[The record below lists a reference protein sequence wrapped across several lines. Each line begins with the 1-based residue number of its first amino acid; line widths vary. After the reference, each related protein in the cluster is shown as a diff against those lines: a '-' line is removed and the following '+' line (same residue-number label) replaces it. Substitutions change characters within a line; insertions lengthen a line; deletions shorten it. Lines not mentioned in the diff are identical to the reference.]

1 MINENTENSKRKK
14 SDGNEPIG
22 QKRNSDGQ
30 LQRKVARKVTAAGN
44 GTDEARKIN
53 PDHNSEPTVLNPDDN
68 PGSHTFM
75 SMSKVTKNSTHSIEQ
90 EFQKVDD
97 EFRKVADSI
106 LSRNVSKTTT
116 FEIPEYPIEEI
127 EQKTLL
133 ERKLSASPW
142 LHYNEAEEESNWKQA
157 DADSRADDS
166 KTSPEIDL
174 SPMFER
180 ISIVNK
186 CGVEGKHFSGIPLK
200 DLEEASKSLVKALTI
215 REKYMMLSQ
224 QGFPKIINRCL
235 QSMIDQDDFHMI
247 SDGCAACEKKTI
259 EDHPIHAPRTD
270 GDPFDCVLPNSVNC
284 AFKLVQGVYN
294 VYMDTASMEQD
305 KPFDWT
311 YPNRANFLNDQNI
324 MYTLISDG
332 PLKSFCYQRL
342 SYLSYKYQLHVL
354 LNELKESAAQ
364 KEVPHRDFYNIRKV
378 DTHIHASSC
387 MNQKHLLRFI
397 KKQMKVNPDEIVSC
411 SKDGKTMKLKEVFD
425 SLGIN
430 TYDLN
435 VDMLDV
441 HADRNTFHRFDK
453 FNAKYN
459 PIGQSELR
467 EIFIKTDN
475 HIGGKY
481 FANVIKEVMSDLEE
495 SKYQNAEYRLSIYG
509 RSKNEWEKLAKWAV
523 VNQVHSDNVRWLIQI
538 PRLYDVYRTNKL
550 ITNFQQI
557 IENIFEPLFA
567 ATNDPKSYPNLHAFL
582 QYVSGFDSVDDESKS
597 EHVVF
602 DADSP
607 HPANWTLDENPPY
620 NYYLYY
626 MFANMTVLNQFR
638 RERGFNTFVL
648 RPHCGEAGN
657 VTHLVAGYML
667 SESIAHGLVLRKVP
681 VLQYLY
687 YLAQIGIAMSPLSNN
702 SLFLN
707 YHRNPLPE
715 YFARGLNVS
724 ISTDDPLQ
732 FHFTK
737 EPLMEEYSIA
747 AQVWKLSTCDMC
759 EIARNSVLQSGF
771 NHEVKQH
778 WLGPNYTREG
788 VPGNDVSR
796 TNVPDIRV
804 AYRYET
810 LVEELQYICRGLLIK
825 DGVDTPKSNFK
836 L

>member
-1 MINENTENSKRKK
+1 MMDDQNK
-14 SDGNEPIG
+14 SVPRIADAT
-22 QKRNSDGQ
+22 KRN
-30 LQRKVARKVTAAGN
+30 
-44 GTDEARKIN
+44 I
-53 PDHNSEPTVLNPDDN
+53 
-68 PGSHTFM
+68 PGSPSSPLH
-75 SMSKVTKNSTHSIEQ
+75 SPPSIKVPKNMND
-90 EFQKVDD
+90 KVDK

-106 LSRNVSKTTT
+106 IQRSQKICSREVSAPY
-116 FEIPEYPIEEI
+116 EIPEYPIEKNET
-127 EQKTLL
+127 QTYF
-133 ERKLSASPW
+133 ERKLRHPTSGCDHNHTNRIANPW
-142 LHYNEAEEESNWKQA
+142 LLFDQSEDGTNPYWKGVQETTP
-157 DADSRADDS
+157 DDIDVTKS
-166 KTSPEIDL
+166 AVDIDL
-174 SPMFER
+174 SPVFER

-186 CGVEGKHFSGIPLK
+186 CGVRGKHFSGVPLK
-200 DLEEASKSLVKALTI
+200 DLEEASKSLVKALSI

-235 QSMIDQDDFHMI
+235 QSTIDHNDFHMI

-259 EDHPIHAPRTD
+259 ADHPIHPPRTD
-270 GDPFDCVLPNSVNC
+270 GDPFDCPLPGSVNC
-284 AFKLVQGVYN
+284 ECKMVHGVMR
-294 VYMDTASMEQD
+294 VYRDKTTMEQN
-305 KPFDWT
+305 KPFDWQ
-311 YPNRANFLNDQNI
+311 YPDLATFLNDQNI

-342 SYLSYKYQLHVL
+342 CYLSYKYQLHVL

-397 KKQMKVNPDEIVSC
+397 KKQMKVNSDEIVYRN
-411 SKDGKTMKLKEVFD
+411 KNGKMMKLKEVFD

-481 FANVIKEVMSDLEE
+481 FANVIKEVISDLEE

-509 RSKNEWEKLAKWAV
+509 RSPDEWEKLAKWAV
-523 VNQVHSDNVRWLIQI
+523 THQVHSDNVRWLIQI
-538 PRLYDVYRTNKL
+538 PRLYDVYRSNNLVK
-550 ITNFQQI
+550 NFEQI
-557 IENIFEPLFA
+557 LDNIFQPLFA
-567 ATNDPKSYPNLHAFL
+567 ATNDPKAYPQLHAFL
-582 QYVSGFDSVDDESKS
+582 QYVSGFDSVDDESKP

-607 HPANWTLDENPPY
+607 YPDNWTNEENPPY

-626 MFANMTVLNQFR
+626 MFANMTVLNHFR
-638 RERGFNTFVL
+638 LERGFNTFVL

-657 VTHLVAGYML
+657 ITHLVSGYML
-667 SESIAHGLVLRKVP
+667 SESIAHGLMLRKVP

-724 ISTDDPLQ
+724 VSTDDPLQ

-771 NHEVKQH
+771 PHEVKQH

-788 VPGNDVSR
+788 VAGNDVSR

-810 LVEELQYICRGLLIK
+810 LVEELQYICRGLHARETEK
-825 DGVDTPKSNFK
+825 ATTAMKF
-836 L
+836 